1 MQFLLMLY
9 VNETGWPKLSK
20 EQQQQGMVAYIAYSE
35 ELEQAGILKAQNS
48 LQPSSKAKNIRLTD
62 GKLRVLDGP
71 YTEAKEQIGG
81 FYLIDVPDLDTAIH
95 WASRCPTVG
104 HGVVELRAVGRP
116 S

>member
-1 MQFLLMLY
+1 MA
-9 VNETGWPKLSK
+9 
-20 EQQQQGMVAYIAYSE
+20 AYNAHSE
-35 ELEQAGILKAQNS
+35 ELEKAGILNAQNS
-48 LQPSSKAKNIRLTD
+48 LQPSSKAKNICLAA
-62 GKLRVLDGP
+62 GKLRVLDGS

-81 FYLIDVPDLDTAIH
+81 LYLIDVPDLDTAIH